1 MLEEIYSE
9 IEKKMEL
16 TLESFFRELRTIRTG
31 RATISLLD
39 GITVSYFDTDT
50 PLNQLANLMAPE
62 TSMLII
68 QPYDASIIG
77 DIEKA
82 ILKSDRG
89 FNPMNDGKIIRIPI
103 PPLTEERRQE
113 MARLVGKIAEESKTA
128 IRQIRRLG
136 NDKVKKLEKDKEISQ
151 DDEHRAYD
159 NIQETTDSYIEKID
173 EAMNKKRE
181 EILQI

>member
-9 IEKKMEL
+9 IKNKMEL
-16 TLESFFRELRTIRTG
+16 TVESFLRELRTIRTG

-39 GITVSYFDTDT
+39 GITVLYYNTDT

-62 TSMLII
+62 SNLLIV
-68 QPYDASIIG
+68 QPYDPSIIG
-77 DIEKA
+77 DIEKSL
-82 ILKSDRG
+82 LKSDRG
-89 FNPMNDGKIIRIPI
+89 FNPMNDGKVIRIPI

-113 MARLVGKIAEESKTA
+113 MARLVGKVAEESKTA

-136 NDKVKKLEKDKEISQ
+136 NDKVKKLEKDKDISQ

-159 NIQETTDSYIEKID
+159 NIQEITDSYIEKIE
-173 EAMNKKRE
+173 EAMKKKKE
-181 EILQI
+181 EILKV

>member
-9 IEKKMEL
+9 IKNKMEL
-16 TLESFFRELRTIRTG
+16 TVESFFKELRTVRTG

-39 GITVSYFDTDT
+39 GITLPYYNIDT

-62 TSMLII
+62 SNLLIV
-68 QPYDASIIG
+68 QPYDPSIIG

-89 FNPMNDGKIIRIPI
+89 FNPMNDGKVIRIPI

-113 MARLVGKIAEESKTA
+113 MARLVGKVAEESKTA

-136 NDKVKKLEKDKEISQ
+136 NDKVKKLEKDKDISQ

-159 NIQETTDSYIEKID
+159 NIQEITDSYIEKIE
-173 EAMNKKRE
+173 EAMKKKRE
-181 EILQI
+181 EILKV

>member
-16 TLESFFRELRTIRTG
+16 TVENFFRELRTIRTG

-128 IRQIRRLG
+128 IRQIRRFG
-136 NDKVKKLEKDKEISQ
+136 NDKVKKLEKDKAISQ

-159 NIQETTDSYIEKID
+159 NIQETTDSYIEQID

>member
-9 IEKKMEL
+9 IEKKMEF
-16 TLESFFRELRTIRTG
+16 TLGSFFRELRTIRTG

-113 MARLVGKIAEESKTA
+113 MARLVGRIAEECKTA

>member
-16 TLESFFRELRTIRTG
+16 SLEKLSQELRTIRTG
-31 RATISLLD
+31 RASISLLD
-39 GITVSYFDTDT
+39 GITVNYYNTET

-62 TSMLII
+62 SNLLIV
-68 QPYDASIIG
+68 QPYDPSVID

-89 FNPMNDGKIIRIPI
+89 FNPMNDGKVIRIPV

-113 MARLVGKIAEESKTA
+113 LARLVGKMGEEAKTA
-128 IRQIRRLG
+128 IRQVRRMG
-136 NDKVKKLEKDKEISQ
+136 NEKVKKLEKDKVISQ

-159 NIQETTDSYIEKID
+159 NIQETTDTHVKKID
-173 EAMNKKRE
+173 EMIAKKKK
-181 EILQI
+181 EILKV

>member
-9 IEKKMEL
+9 IKNKMEL
-16 TLESFFRELRTIRTG
+16 TVESFFKELRTVRTG

-39 GITVSYFDTDT
+39 GITLPYYNIDT

-62 TSMLII
+62 SNLLIV
-68 QPYDASIIG
+68 QPYDPSIIG

-89 FNPMNDGKIIRIPI
+89 FNPMNDGKIIRIPV

-113 MARLVGKIAEESKTA
+113 MARLVGKVAEESKTA

-136 NDKVKKLEKDKEISQ
+136 NDKVKKLEKDKDISQ

-159 NIQETTDSYIEKID
+159 NIQEITDSYIEKIE
-173 EAMNKKRE
+173 EAMKKKRE
-181 EILQI
+181 EILKV